1 MDAVWSALCFPV
13 PVIDDMCSQVAIVV
27 AGVVVEE
34 AGVGEG
40 MGEEVVVMIIM
51 GGEEIDGESLSGL
64 LL

>member
-1 MDAVWSALCFPV
+1 
-13 PVIDDMCSQVAIVV
+13 MCSQVAIVV